1 MTSVLDADHRGPVFN
16 ICSILYLDT
25 SNTDRRAD
33 NKVAPVFLN
42 KHRVTKT
49 DAGVQIALY

>member
-49 DAGVQIALY
+49 DAGVQIAL